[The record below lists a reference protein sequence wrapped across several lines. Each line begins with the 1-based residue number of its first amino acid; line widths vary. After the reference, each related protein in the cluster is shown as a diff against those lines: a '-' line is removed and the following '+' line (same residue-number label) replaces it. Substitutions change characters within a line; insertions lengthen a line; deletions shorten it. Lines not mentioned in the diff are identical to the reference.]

1 MWARNCQESLFGF
14 FCCVLAKFWKRR
26 QFLTISSS
34 LYINWNCQE
43 LLTFWK
49 CSHFLVIPCLHIVSW
64 ELPGTCCIFGNSQE
78 PLSFLTPV
86 SGYSQPIEYT
96 TLLRYNCEWLDLFLF
111 GWIWIFVK
119 RFLDSVQ
126 INCRE
131 IDRWLSALFSKWSQE
146 TFFWEQLFG
155 CQKIV
160 VQYLYSIVENYY
172 WNLKSTT
179 YI

>member
-1 MWARNCQESLFGF
+1 MTVTTFKLLVVTDNFYIKIANFSKIYKNDKKNCSFWQFPAYYMWARNCQESLFGF

-86 SGYSQPIEYT
+86 SGYSQPI
-96 TLLRYNCEWLDLFLF
+96 D
-111 GWIWIFVK
+111 IFTPK
-119 RFLDSVQ
+119 
-126 INCRE
+126 
-131 IDRWLSALFSKWSQE
+131 
-146 TFFWEQLFG
+146 FFFP
-155 CQKIV
+155 
-160 VQYLYSIVENYY
+160 SD
-172 WNLKSTT
+172 
-179 YI
+179 

>member
-49 CSHFLVIPCLHIVSW
+49 CSHFLAIPCLHIVTW

-86 SGYSQPIEYT
+86 SGDSQPIIKVFDSIIFRGT
-96 TLLRYNCEWLDLFLF
+96 NQSFVMKFCMHLRKLKIDKNLLIKGSSTKSKVVVFWKLWVLMKIMFKVRYDVYN
-111 GWIWIFVK
+111 
-119 RFLDSVQ
+119 
-126 INCRE
+126 
-131 IDRWLSALFSKWSQE
+131 
-146 TFFWEQLFG
+146 
-155 CQKIV
+155 
-160 VQYLYSIVENYY
+160 
-172 WNLKSTT
+172 
-179 YI
+179 